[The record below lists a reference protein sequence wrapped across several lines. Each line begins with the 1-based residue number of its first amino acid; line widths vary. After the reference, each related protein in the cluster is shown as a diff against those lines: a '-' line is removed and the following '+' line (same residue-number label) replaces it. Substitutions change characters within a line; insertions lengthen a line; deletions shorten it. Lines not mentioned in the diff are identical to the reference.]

1 MYMYTVSIYVTMIS
15 PEVKNGLESMHLI
28 LFVHQH
34 DVRVLPNCRRLGHNH
49 LQQRHTTVDDWV
61 VAIYMWQAAL
71 YVAKS

>member
-34 DVRVLPNCRRLGHNH
+34 DVRVQERNAHDFR
-49 LQQRHTTVDDWV
+49 QTVDGWDV
-61 VAIYMWQAAL
+61 TTCNSAIKL
-71 YVAKS
+71 